1 MGLLMTSIVILF
13 AIALLFAKY
22 KTSKRFLIF
31 MAIFLLLYKSI
42 EYTIYG
48 LHLEQSKVPV
58 EYSTLTYFLL
68 STYVIFDIKSLKAIA
83 SFMGFV
89 SGLGYLIVFIFL
101 ADDYISHQGLFIT
114 MMAFVNHS
122 ICFLA
127 SILIMKNKPIE
138 TFDKNKIM
146 MFTIL
151 YVVYV
156 IIISK
161 VITYTQSFIF
171 IFILLDGDL
180 LEFLIP
186 QVSITA
192 MDYLAY
198 FLLIFILYQL
208 FIKLFIKI
216 SHYVY
221 KLGRK
226 QDNEY
231 TI

>member
-1 MGLLMTSIVILF
+1 
-13 AIALLFAKY
+13 
-22 KTSKRFLIF
+22 
-31 MAIFLLLYKSI
+31 
-42 EYTIYG
+42 
-48 LHLEQSKVPV
+48 VPV

-122 ICFLA
+122 ICFFA